1 MFVNRTPTVDVLKHV
16 VAAGATVAT
25 SKIELRF
32 RGAAIDLARREAL
45 GKISVAHAIVSLDAP
60 ASHMLHAGGES
71 FHAPR
76 LLPPSGEL
84 TGLAF
89 GVCTLGPALERRVS
103 TLFAERRV
111 SLAVALDS
119 LGNQILME
127 ATRRLQDRILA
138 DVTRRGLTMAGE
150 LRAGDPGLALEAQPA
165 VLRLAAADRIG
176 VTVTGTLALHP
187 HKSASVVY
195 GVGRDLPPANW
206 SRCDECRSRA
216 KCRHR
221 ATLSRLVLHAEGRA

>member
-1 MFVNRTPTVDVLKHV
+1 VSNIATIDVLKHV
-16 VAAGATVAT
+16 VAAAAPAVTSNVGA
-25 SKIELRF
+25 RF
-32 RGAAIDLARREAL
+32 RDGAIDLARRESF
-45 GKISVAHAIVSLDAP
+45 GRVSIAHAIVPLDAP
-60 ASHMLHAGGES
+60 ASQVLCAGGES

-103 TLFAERRV
+103 ALFAERLV
-111 SLAVALDS
+111 SLALALDT

-138 DVTRRGLTMAGE
+138 DIAKRGLTMAGE

-176 VTVTGTLALHP
+176 VTMTETLALNP
-187 HKSASVVY
+187 LKSASVVY
-195 GVGRDLPPANW
+195 GVGHDLPPANW
-206 SRCDECRSRA
+206 SRCDECRWHT
-216 KCRHR
+216 KCRHS
-221 ATLSRLVLHAEGRA
+221 AMASRLASHAEGRA

>member
-1 MFVNRTPTVDVLKHV
+1 M
-16 VAAGATVAT
+16 AAGAAAAT
-25 SKIELRF
+25 SKIGVRF
-32 RGAAIDLARREAL
+32 RDEAIDLARREGL
-45 GKISVAHAIVSLDAP
+45 GKVSIAHAIVALDAP
-60 ASHMLHAGGES
+60 ASQVLHAGGAS

-89 GVCTLGPALERRVS
+89 GVCTLGSALEHRVS
-103 TLFAERRV
+103 ALFGERRV

-138 DVTRRGLTMAGE
+138 DVARRSLTMAGE

-165 VLRLAAADRIG
+165 VLRLAAAHRIG
-176 VTVTGTLALHP
+176 VTVTETLALHP
-187 HKSASVVY
+187 LKSASVVY

-206 SRCDECRSRA
+206 SRCDECRWRS

-221 ATLSRLVLHAEGRA
+221 ATPSRLVSHAEGGA

>member
-1 MFVNRTPTVDVLKHV
+1 VSSIQTIDVLKHV
-16 VAAGATVAT
+16 VAAGAPAAT
-25 SKIELRF
+25 SNVGARF
-32 RGAAIDLARREAL
+32 RDGAIDLARREGL
-45 GKISVAHAIVSLDAP
+45 GKISIAYAIVALDAP
-60 ASHMLHAGGES
+60 ASEVLCAGGES

-84 TGLAF
+84 TALAF
-89 GVCTLGPALERRVS
+89 GVGTLGSALERHVS
-103 TLFAERRV
+103 ALFAERRV
-111 SLAVALDS
+111 SLALALDS

-138 DVTRRGLTMAGE
+138 DVAKRGLTMAGE

-176 VTVTGTLALHP
+176 VTMTETLALNP
-187 HKSASVVY
+187 LKSASVVY
-195 GVGRDLPPANW
+195 GVGHDLPPADW
-206 SRCDECRSRA
+206 SRCDECRWRT

-221 ATLSRLVLHAEGRA
+221 TTLSRLVSQAEGRA